1 MKKYYIFVLF
11 FIIFLSACQ
20 KNTYLEMDFNQAVSI
35 FSQQADYLLNSME
48 NLGLNWQKWQQISLE
63 IDSENKDIL
72 LNSNIDTS
80 GYTDYLADKQDL
92 YSQVSLQFVDKKE
105 KNEINIS
112 GHLAY
117 KNIDQEKYINFQDFV
132 VNLGT
137 GNYQNNLLLLISQKL
152 EDKRIFLDLKEKN
165 TSNFYKD
172 FNFLLQTL
180 LASNIF
186 YPTEN
191 ITYNWFFAYKIKIQ
205 PDIIQYISEN
215 TSIKIDSFEW
225 LLIINSDSKVE
236 LKIENSDIEYNNKP
250 FNIKW
255 NIWNKNWQLNV
266 KTPEKE
272 NVVYVLSWSFH
283 KNQYKFNLKQT
294 MNYQDMISL
303 SFNLTN
309 KKLENLIKNTIEGD
323 VEFSN
328 KLIYWTDL
336 EKNIKINIK
345 AKQEITN
352 NSWFLFKK
360 PESYIMLKQ
369 ILWDSFSL
377 SQILSTEDSFINK

>member
-1 MKKYYIFVLF
+1 M
-11 FIIFLSACQ
+11 SACQ

-48 NLGLNWQKWQQISLE
+48 DWGLNGQKGQQISLE
-63 IDSENKDIL
+63 VDSENKDIL
-72 LNSNIDTS
+72 LNSHIDTS

-117 KNIDQEKYINFQDFV
+117 KNIDKEKYINFQDFV

-191 ITYNWFFAYKIKIQ
+191 ITYNGFFAYKIKIQ

-215 TSIKIDSFEW
+215 TSIKIDSFEG

-250 FNIKW
+250 FNIKG
-255 NIWNKNWQLNV
+255 NIGNKNGQLNV

-328 KLIYWTDL
+328 KLIYGTDL

-352 NSWFLFKK
+352 NSGFLFKK

-369 ILWDSFSL
+369 ILGDSFSL